1 MLLNVGAIH
10 ESPLYANPKAPLRVS
25 VGELS
30 CCHAKHGSMT
40 EGAGSKR
47 LFTVCIPAN
56 SGIVTNSP
64 CTHAQPAHHR
74 LPPPTPFGGHLK
86 VNCPEGAREA
96 TLGCPLHANRGRGG
110 FGAAAPVLLY
120 QPKNALP
127 NPGGRKS
134 YSCSISSFRV
144 MPSKKSSI
152 ILPRRVHMARL
163 WQLRSHWASQLT
175 GLRSPSVSRRISP
188 TV

>member
-64 CTHAQPAHHR
+64 CTRAQPAHHR
-74 LPPPTPFGGHLK
+74 LPPPTPFGGHL
-86 VNCPEGAREA
+86 
-96 TLGCPLHANRGRGG
+96 PLHANRGRGG

-127 NPGGRKS
+127 NRGGRKS
-134 YSCSISSFRV
+134 YSCSISSFKV

-175 GLRSPSVSRRISP
+175 GLKSPSVSRRISP